1 MKFTIERENW
11 TKTETLL
18 NSERDSLNNELNNQ
32 RQMLS
37 DMQNKLL
44 QLSAEKDKI
53 DQYRNEAEMW
63 KTRYNDQERGHNMIL
78 EQTRKDLENRIN
90 MFSKEN
96 DNLKRDLIQ
105 KNQELANL

>member
-18 NSERDSLNNELNNQ
+18 KSERDSLNNELNNQ

-44 QLSAEKDKI
+44 
-53 DQYRNEAEMW
+53 
-63 KTRYNDQERGHNMIL
+63 
-78 EQTRKDLENRIN
+78 
-90 MFSKEN
+90 
-96 DNLKRDLIQ
+96 
-105 KNQELANL
+105 